1 MARGG
6 AQKSKVHYKG
16 KTDDFLVF
24 LDDVEEFKKWQSDSS
39 IPFAHFIS
47 PIKVFVTH
55 KYV

>member
-1 MARGG
+1 MPRGG

-16 KTDDFLVF
+16 ETDDFLVF
-24 LDDVEEFKKWQSDSS
+24 LDDLELFKKWQSDSS

-55 KYV
+55 K